1 MDEDGGTEVTFDEV
15 DMQDMITDWARNYAE
30 GVRVQTWY
38 YDCATST
45 VLIRL
50 IIEPGTDEED

>member
-1 MDEDGGTEVTFDEV
+1 MDEDGTGEVTFDEI
-15 DMQDMITDWARNYAE
+15 DMQDMIDDWARNYADDVE
-30 GVRVQTWY
+30 VGTWY

-50 IIEPGTDEED
+50 TIREEEHD